1 MIVAN
6 FAQQVM
12 SLVFVCLLSIMG
24 IADISLSDGMTIVAL
39 EGKVKEPYEM
49 GGFVVIQEKRRP
61 TAFQLN
67 GFIFAINSPGRETM
81 THEKGHYL
89 QQQEVGEWYV
99 PVIGTLSI
107 SGNLFGRLTN
117 MTQKEYHLLPWE
129 KWADDLGGME
139 WR

>member
-49 GGFVVIQEKRRP
+49 G
-61 TAFQLN
+61 A
-67 GFIFAINSPGRETM
+67 
-81 THEKGHYL
+81 
-89 QQQEVGEWYV
+89 
-99 PVIGTLSI
+99 LS
-107 SGNLFGRLTN
+107 
-117 MTQKEYHLLPWE
+117 
-129 KWADDLGGME
+129 
-139 WR
+139 